1 MPEVLALVWVIPS
14 QSAALMLVFAA
25 SVFATPASL

>member
-1 MPEVLALVWVIPS
+1 MPEVLTLVWAIPS